1 MRRLFRVEL
10 ARLRWRRAVILLL
23 LAAVVVPAFIAFSV
37 IWDTRPP
44 SQAELDQVR
53 DNASSEIARC
63 ERRPHQF
70 GVRKAELCEEQVL
83 SWYTSYQPL
92 RLGQQRHTS
101 GVAVAAVLTL
111 LVMLAGTT
119 FAGHD
124 WNSGSISN
132 QLLFEPRR
140 GRVWAA
146 KGLVVLLA
154 SFVTSAVVSAA
165 FWLVLWLV
173 VRSRDLPVPDGV
185 LVDCLELALRGSVFA
200 AVAALGAFAMTMLF
214 RSTVATLGIL
224 FAVVLAGSLFFAALG
239 VSERWFP
246 HTNVAAVVKDGT
258 QYYVEV
264 PERCNTDE
272 LLRRGE
278 PSEGSECARQ
288 RELSLADGSLYYGVL
303 LLGAGSASVLSF
315 RRRDVP

>member
-1 MRRLFRVEL
+1 MRRLLRVEL
-10 ARLRWRRAVILLL
+10 TRLRWRRAVILLL
-23 LAAVVVPAFIAFSV
+23 LSAVVVPAFIAFSV
-37 IWDTRPP
+37 VWDTRPP

-53 DNASSEIARC
+53 DNASSEITRC
-63 ERRPHQF
+63 ERHPRQF
-70 GVRKAELCEEQVL
+70 GVRDAEDCEEQVL
-83 SWYTSYQPL
+83 SWFTDSEPL
-92 RLGQQRHTS
+92 RLGQQRQES
-101 GVAVAAVLTL
+101 GLAVAAVLIL
-111 LVMLAGTT
+111 IVMLAGTT

-146 KGLVVLLA
+146 KGLVVLVA
-154 SFVTSAVVSAA
+154 SFVTSAVVSGA

-173 VRSRDLPVPDGV
+173 ARSRDVPIPDGV
-185 LVDCLELALRGSVFA
+185 LVDCLELALRSSVFA
-200 AVAALGAFAMTMLF
+200 AAAALGAFATTMLF

-246 HTNVAAVVKDGT
+246 HTNVTAVLNDGT
-258 QYYVEV
+258 KYYVEV
-264 PERCNTDE
+264 PESCYNDRE
-272 LLRRGE
+272 RRRE
-278 PSEGSECARQ
+278 KPPEGSECDQ
-288 RELSLADGSLYYGVL
+288 ERELSLVDGSLYYGVL
-303 LLGAGSASVLSF
+303 LLGAGTASVLSF

>member
-111 LVMLAGTT
+111 PA
-119 FAGHD
+119 
-124 WNSGSISN
+124 I
-132 QLLFEPRR
+132 
-140 GRVWAA
+140 
-146 KGLVVLLA
+146 
-154 SFVTSAVVSAA
+154 FVTHS
-165 FWLVLWLV
+165 FT
-173 VRSRDLPVPDGV
+173 DLFNNDDFPPIVGQ
-185 LVDCLELALRGSVFA
+185 
-200 AVAALGAFAMTMLF
+200 GA
-214 RSTVATLGIL
+214 
-224 FAVVLAGSLFFAALG
+224 
-239 VSERWFP
+239 
-246 HTNVAAVVKDGT
+246 
-258 QYYVEV
+258 
-264 PERCNTDE
+264 RCT
-272 LLRRGE
+272 E
-278 PSEGSECARQ
+278 PSCHHDHDS
-288 RELSLADGSLYYGVL
+288 
-303 LLGAGSASVLSF
+303 SVT
-315 RRRDVP
+315 

>member
-10 ARLRWRRAVILLL
+10 TRLRWRRAVILLL

-53 DNASSEIARC
+53 SSAAPEIARC
-63 ERRPHQF
+63 ERHPNRF
-70 GVRKAELCEEQVL
+70 GVPKAELCEEQIL
-83 SWYTSYQPL
+83 GWYTDNQPL
-92 RLGQQRHTS
+92 RLGQQRHES

-154 SFVTSAVVSAA
+154 AFVTSAVVSAA
-165 FWLVLWLV
+165 FWLTLWLV

-246 HTNVAAVVKDGT
+246 HKNVAAVVKNGT
-258 QYYVEV
+258 HYYVEV
-264 PERCNTDE
+264 PERCFSDRE
-272 LLRRGE
+272 RQREE
-278 PSEGSECARQ
+278 PPEGSECDQR